1 MQSIGL
7 KINIPKDKKILLA
20 FSGGVDS
27 VVLSYL
33 LSQQGFNFA
42 LAHCN
47 FGLRA
52 KESDDDA
59 IFCKQWSEQLKV
71 EYYQSDFDTLQIAQ
85 QQKKSIQIVARAL
98 RYDFFKQICNQYQ
111 YDYIATAHHLN
122 DDMETS
128 LFNWCNANVLAGS
141 TGIPFQRDNIIR
153 PLLHVSK
160 DDIYAF
166 ASTNSL
172 PYREDSSNSSIKY
185 SRNKI
190 RLKVIRVLKEIN
202 PSLEQTFSQFK
213 EINVLVYNYINSNYQ
228 DWMNGLGEKMFI
240 PYDKIETDKLFI
252 WKWMSENGFTWQN
265 FQQLLQVC
273 FLKTSSKKFLSIEGK
288 QVWTSYKGIH
298 LYPIEQKEIQFEISK
313 KNINPQQN
321 PQQFSLPLSEIYV
334 DALLISNDVYIRFW
348 QQGDF
353 FYPVGVSGRKKI
365 SDWFNDVKLN
375 EEEKLNTLLLMHQ
388 EDVIAIIGHRVDK
401 RFVVN
406 TNTKLMMQISWKT
419 KI

>member
-7 KINIPKDKKILLA
+7 KINISRDKKILVA

-33 LSQQGFNFA
+33 LHKQGFNIA

-47 FGLRA
+47 FGLRG

-59 IFCKQWSEQLKV
+59 IFCKQWSEKLKV
-71 EYYQSDFDTLQIAQ
+71 EYYQSDFNTLQIAQ
-85 QQKKSIQIVARAL
+85 QQKKSIQIVARSL

-111 YDYIATAHHLN
+111 YDYIVTAHHLN

-128 LFNWCNANVLAGS
+128 LFNWCNANVLSGS
-141 TGIPFQRDNIIR
+141 TGIPYQRDNIIR

-160 DDIYAF
+160 DEIYAF
-166 ASTNSL
+166 ASNNSL
-172 PYREDSSNSSIKY
+172 QYREDSSNSSTKY

-190 RLKVIRVLKEIN
+190 RLNVIPVLKEIN
-202 PSLEQTFSQFK
+202 PSVEQTFSQFK

-228 DWMNGLGEKMFI
+228 DWMTSFGEKMFI
-240 PYDKIETDKLFI
+240 SFEKVEVYQLFI

-273 FLKTSSKKFLSIEGK
+273 SRKTSSKKFLSMEGK
-288 QVWTSYKGIH
+288 QVWTSYKGVH
-298 LYPIEQKEIQFEISK
+298 FYPIVQKEIQLEISK
-313 KNINPQQN
+313 KNIIPQQI
-321 PQQFSLPLSEIYV
+321 PQQFSVPLSDVYV
-334 DALLISNDVYIRFW
+334 DASLISQDVYIRFW

-353 FYPVGVSGRKKI
+353 FYPVGLKGKKKI

-375 EEEKLNTLLLMHQ
+375 EEEKINTLLLMHQ